1 LRKSFTAKDA
11 KIAKENEKL
20 YREGRQGREEMISK
34 TKDAKTT
41 PRVGCGER
49 PGEKDNKYWN

>member
-11 KIAKENEKL
+11 RNAKERKKL
-20 YREGRQGREEMISK
+20 YREGRQGREGMISK

-41 PRVGCGER
+41 PRLECGER
-49 PGEKDNKYWN
+49 PEEIDNKYLN